1 MSRQTTQL
9 ACYALIASAF
19 VLSGMLVAQ
28 LQLQPNQA
36 EAGMVLKD
44 NNFSVM
50 TANTAEDEEALFV
63 LDNTS
68 QRVLIY
74 SQDIVRK
81 RLELVG
87 QANLAQ
93 MFGNA
98 GGGGGGG
105 GGR

>member
-1 MSRQTTQL
+1 MSRHTTQL

-19 VLSGMLVAQ
+19 VLSGLLVI
-28 LQLQPNQA
+28 QLQPQPSEA
-36 EAGMVLKD
+36 EAGMVIKD
-44 NNFSVM
+44 NNFSVL
-50 TANTAEDEEALFV
+50 TARTADDEEALFV

-74 SQDIVRK
+74 TQDIARK

-87 QANLAQ
+87 QADLGR
-93 MFGNA
+93 MFGAA